1 MEDSG
6 KTHIPIV
13 SPNVS
18 RSWTDGWEFV
28 ENAASRAAS
37 WASVIFLR
45 VLRRFCAS
53 NAASGLEG
61 AASESVLVAEEP
73 DWLVKEAA
81 DVGRSVKTL
90 PVERAGGIRGGI
102 REY

>member
-1 MEDSG
+1 MSL
-6 KTHIPIV
+6 K
-13 SPNVS
+13 VS
-18 RSWTDGWEFV
+18 RSWTDGWESV
-28 ENAASRAAS
+28 ANATSRAAS

-53 NAASGLEG
+53 NAASALEG

-81 DVGRSVKTL
+81 DVGLKTL
-90 PVERAGGIRGGI
+90 LVERAGGIRGGI